1 MLHREVQRLIRR
13 PSGRFFANNRR
24 GRRRTT
30 TVVRMAHS
38 MSHFVSEIFSSADHL
53 EYLGMLEIISF
64 LIAMAMI
71 IGACGA
77 ILVLVLIYL
86 L

>member
-1 MLHREVQRLIRR
+1 
-13 PSGRFFANNRR
+13 
-24 GRRRTT
+24 
-30 TVVRMAHS
+30 MAHS
-38 MSHFVSEIFSSADHL
+38 MSHFVSEIVSSADHL
-53 EYLGMLEIISF
+53 EYLGMLEIVSF

>member
-1 MLHREVQRLIRR
+1 MEAAENDVH
-13 PSGRFFANNRR
+13 S
-24 GRRRTT
+24 
-30 TVVRMAHS
+30 MAHS
-38 MSHFVSEIFSSADHL
+38 VSHFVSEIFSSADHL

-77 ILVLVLIYL
+77 ILVLILIYL